1 MTTFLLIR
9 HGLTDAVGHRL
20 TGRLPGLHL
29 NETGRS
35 QAAGLPDRLT
45 RWKIDAI
52 ACSPLERTRETAAP
66 LAERLGLTVQPD
78 IALAEFDFGQWS
90 GMLISELDQRE
101 DWKTFCQF
109 RSGSRAPGGE
119 LITEVQTRMATA
131 LAGLAGKYRDGI
143 VAVFSHADAIK
154 AILLHYSGMPLD
166 HINRLE
172 IFPASISVV
181 RLHAWGPVIT
191 AVNLSPELL

>member
-29 NETGRS
+29 NDVGRA

-52 ACSPLERTRETAAP
+52 ASSPLERTMETAAP
-66 LAERLGLTVQPD
+66 LAERLGLAVQPD

-90 GMLISELDQRE
+90 GMLISELDQRD
-101 DWKTFCQF
+101 DWKTFCQY
-109 RSGSRAPGGE
+109 RSGTRAPGGE

-131 LAGLAGKYRDGI
+131 LAGLAARYPDGTI
-143 VAVFSHADAIK
+143 AVFSHADAIK
-154 AILLHYSGMPLD
+154 ATLVHYLPMPLD
-166 HINRLE
+166 NITRLE

-191 AVNLSPELL
+191 AVNLCPELL